1 MGFVLNIGI
10 QPMDFFMKSRT
21 SAFPPKESRHLTVES
36 MILRI
41 FELFV
46 RITYDDFNDTSSIRP
61 NVLDDNRNDS
71 LSNTI
76 LNRIDEFTRV
86 INQHGANLLRDIPK
100 HFSRELSVSVFFK

>member
-1 MGFVLNIGI
+1 
-10 QPMDFFMKSRT
+10 MKSTT
-21 SAFPPKESRHLTVES
+21 SAFSPKESPHFTAES

-46 RITYDDFNDTSSIRP
+46 RTTCDDFNDPSSIRP
-61 NVLDDNRNDS
+61 NVLDDNRTDS

-76 LNRIDEFTRV
+76 LDRLDEFIRA

-100 HFSRELSVSVFFK
+100 HFSQELSVSALFIMKLPAVDSSRRRKFS